1 MNVNDLKKSKFLKKE
16 DVTPPVLVTIAG
28 CEEVNVAKEGVEPE
42 MRWALHLKEMDKP
55 LILNSTNG
63 QIIAAISGSEESDD
77 WIGKKIVLYNDPN
90 IFFGGKMTGGI
101 RVRAPKQK
109 TATQTQTVEQARKD
123 IEAHAAK
130 RAAEMRIPDPD
141 PEITEQE
148 YDEPGADD
156 EP

>member
-1 MNVNDLKKSKFLKKE
+1 MRLSDLKKSKFLKKE
-16 DVTPPVLVTIAG
+16 DVTPPVLVTISG

-42 MRWALHLKEMDKP
+42 MRWAMNFKELEKP

-101 RVRAPKQK
+101 RVRPPKQARP
-109 TATQTQTVEQARKD
+109 TTQTIDQAKKD
-123 IEAHAAK
+123 MAAHAAK
-130 RAAEMRIPDPD
+130 RAEQRTPEPDPD
-141 PEITEQE
+141 ICN
-148 YDEPGADD
+148 EPGADD
-156 EP
+156 EPF